1 MVIHFKHDPESGE
14 RTPKPQIRNEHIQP
28 FSKGVKQS
36 HCHDTYRSACLQQ
49 AQLFSLAAAPS
60 RHFPA

>member
-28 FSKGVKQS
+28 FSRVS
-36 HCHDTYRSACLQQ
+36 SNPIAMTPTVPLCLQQ